1 MGMNLTEG
9 CIKDIVLGVEINS
22 PIVQIWDYRTYRNKL
37 HAVTVSDGVF
47 FTVYP
52 TKLVRSAAM
61 LACNGELQPYSVV
74 VLDDYT
80 TEIKHYSEGHAV
92 MLLIRKMTILKRGD
106 AVASKIGNPI
116 PATEFQLKGLT
127 SFEKSLEEK
136 AKTLP
141 IAALDPG
148 NDLWSIKAR
157 IVSKTYIQ
165 NSISNEEFFNMELAD
180 SSGRILATA
189 YNDACRK
196 FYNLMKVNKVYQ
208 IWRYYLESEETTSH
222 KLRLIL
228 NDDSKVKLAVENI
241 QFSFSDSRVFNDTP
255 LNTSVHIIGVCYRMW
270 SSNKSEDKS
279 RKGLPRYM
287 ILTDPSIDRSE
298 HSIADSDEG
307 IYRVMLSG
315 NAAKKIKINSRPVIA
330 IKGAKIVKKSGR
342 RYASVNRVSQV
353 FINPDIKEA
362 REMMERH
369 KHNIRVAKLEWVQ
382 HK

>member
-1 MGMNLTEG
+1 
-9 CIKDIVLGVEINS
+9 
-22 PIVQIWDYRTYRNKL
+22 
-37 HAVTVSDGVF
+37 
-47 FTVYP
+47 
-52 TKLVRSAAM
+52 M

-80 TEIKHYSEGHAV
+80 TRIKNNSKGHAV
-92 MLLIRKMTILKRGD
+92 MLVICKMTILKRGD
-106 AVASKIGNPI
+106 AVVSKIGNPI
-116 PATEFQLKGLT
+116 PACEFQFKGLT
-127 SFEKSLEEK
+127 RFEKSLEEK
-136 AKTLP
+136 AKTLQ

-180 SSGRILATA
+180 SSGRISATA

-208 IWRYYLESEETTSH
+208 IWRYYLESEETTPH

-255 LNTSVHIIGVCYRMW
+255 LKTSVDIIGVCLHMW
-270 SSNKSEDKS
+270 SLNKSKGKS

-287 ILTDPSIDRSE
+287 ILTDPSTDGSE

-315 NAAKKIKINSRPVIA
+315 NAAKKINISSRPVIA

-342 RYASVNRVSQV
+342 RYASVNRISQV

-362 REMMERH
+362 REVMERH
-369 KHNIRVAKLEWVQ
+369 NHNIRVARLGWVSENDRFAL
-382 HK
+382 